1 MSLKFFVGNMTL
13 RSVLPVKTVASGSQ
27 PALWFIGNLTNI
39 QGHECSIDK
48 NDRQKLL
55 NQKGFVTWITGLSGL
70 GTYLLLFF
78 LLDSFFSN
86 FFGVHFS
93 Y

>member
-1 MSLKFFVGNMTL
+1 MGSGIEKSQSSL
-13 RSVLPVKTVASGSQ
+13 SQ
-27 PALWFIGNLTNI
+27 IGNLTNI

-55 NQKGFVTWITGLSGL
+55 NQKGFVTWIAGLSGL

-78 LLDSFFSN
+78 CLIRSFLIFLGSILVTN
-86 FFGVHFS
+86 
-93 Y
+93 YALKLKLQERAQ